1 MSVPASGLFSR
12 WFARPLILAGAV
24 LLALFV
30 AAGFLGSQYWNERRV
45 VDVSLGRSRQVLD
58 TIDRLRTIIANVE
71 SERRGY
77 LLTLD
82 PAYLKA
88 YGVSDESVRRETQ
101 ELQALVANDP
111 LQSLRAGHLAGTVSA
126 KLREIDDLVGTAH
139 TSRLPGL
146 SMIRI
151 MDELRTQL
159 DQMVD
164 HERLLLADL
173 EKRADALEQRK
184 TWLIATAGVVI
195 TIQAGAALALARR
208 EARRRRKA
216 TEENIQLQSDLEE
229 RDRKIR
235 SLVDAN
241 IIGIIIWH
249 IDGRILDAN
258 DAFLRIVGYDRQ
270 DLVSGHINRTD
281 LTPPEWRDR
290 DAQTVADLKI
300 TGTVQP
306 FEKEYFRKDRSRV
319 TVLLGGTL
327 FEEGGSQGVSFVLDL
342 TERKRAE
349 AEARESERRYRE
361 AEMEL
366 AHANRITTMG
376 QLTAS
381 IAHEV
386 KQPIASAT
394 INASAVLRL
403 LRAEPPNLEL
413 AREAIR
419 GIIDDSSRAGEV
431 IDRIRAFIRKVPPRK
446 DRVDINEAI
455 REVIALTRME
465 AAKNSVL
472 VQTKL
477 ADRLPLIEGDR
488 VQLQQVMLNLIVN
501 AIEAMSCVTEAPREL
516 QVSTGQDELG
526 RVRVAVTDTGPGLDP
541 ANLDRLFD
549 AFYTTKPT
557 GMGLGLAICRSII
570 EAHEGKLWASA
581 NKTRGA
587 VFQFTLP
594 PEAGEAG
601 PAAHPEEV
609 ARMVIRGRGS
619 NWTALPGTLRLD
631 IVEAV
636 ISVSEALVQGFPPSR

>member
-1 MSVPASGLFSR
+1 MLF
-12 WFARPLILAGAV
+12 A
-24 LLALFV
+24 
-30 AAGFLGSQYWNERRV
+30 AAGFLSRQHWNERRE
-45 VDVSLGRSRQVLD
+45 VDLSLLRSRQVLD
-58 TIDRLRTIIANVE
+58 TIDRLRTIFANVE

-126 KLREIDDLVGTAH
+126 KLREIDDIVGTAH

-164 HERLLLADL
+164 HERYLLADL
-173 EKRADALEQRK
+173 EKRADTLERRK
-184 TWLIATAGVVI
+184 TWLIAAAI
-195 TIQAGAALALARR
+195 ILIAMLAAAALALARL
-208 EARRRRKA
+208 EAKRRRKA
-216 TEENIQLQSDLEE
+216 TEENVQLQSDLEK

-258 DAFLRIVGYDRQ
+258 DAFLRIVGYDRD
-270 DLVSGHINRTD
+270 DLVSGYINRTD
-281 LTPPEWRDR
+281 LTPPEWRAR
-290 DAQTVADLKI
+290 DAQTVSDLRV
-300 TGTVQP
+300 TGMVQP
-306 FEKEYFRKDRSRV
+306 FEKEYFRKDGSRV

-327 FEEGGSQGVSFVLDL
+327 FEEGSDQGVSFVLDL
-342 TERKRAE
+342 TERKQAE

-366 AHANRITTMG
+366 ARANRITTMG

-394 INASAVLRL
+394 INAAAAMRL
-403 LRAEPPNLEL
+403 LNNQPPNLEM
-413 AREAIR
+413 AREAIC
-419 GIIDDSSRAGEV
+419 GIIEDSSRASDV

-446 DRVDINEAI
+446 DGFDINEAI
-455 REVIALTRME
+455 RGVIGLTRTE
-465 AAKNSVL
+465 AARNGVSVR
-472 VQTKL
+472 TKL
-477 ADRLPLIEGDR
+477 ADRLPPIEGDR

-501 AIEAMSCVTEAPREL
+501 AIEAMSGITDGRREL
-516 QVSTGQDELG
+516 LVSTTPVESNGVL
-526 RVRVAVTDTGPGLDP
+526 VAVTDTGPGLDP
-541 ANLDRLFD
+541 ANVERLFD
-549 AFYTTKPT
+549 VFYTTKPN
-557 GMGLGLAICRSII
+557 GMGMGLAICRSII
-570 EAHEGKLWASA
+570 EAHEGRLWASA
-581 NKTRGA
+581 NGSRGA

-594 PEAGEAG
+594 SQADETAS
-601 PAAHPEEV
+601 AAQM
-609 ARMVIRGRGS
+609 AIGRSG
-619 NWTALPGTLRLD
+619 
-631 IVEAV
+631 
-636 ISVSEALVQGFPPSR
+636 